1 LVLNWQLLDTLV
13 NTKTLKNLTTLKKK
27 FKHIKE
33 MGGIGKPIPPK
44 PLLRQNDAT
53 FMGIS

>member
-1 LVLNWQLLDTLV
+1 LIPYL
-13 NTKTLKNLTTLKKK
+13 TLKLEKISPHYGKKLQ
-27 FKHIKE
+27 HIKE